1 MTLGGTEKMTKVVI
15 YTAPECPHSKKL
27 KQFLSES
34 GTEIEEKCILTNPE
48 TLAELIEVSAQRA
61 IPTTVLG
68 EDVFVGFDRR
78 TERRLKRKLGG

>member
-1 MTLGGTEKMTKVVI
+1 MAKVVI

-27 KQFLSES
+27 KQFLSEA

>member
-1 MTLGGTEKMTKVVI
+1 MTKVVI

-27 KQFLSES
+27 KEFLADVGVEV
-34 GTEIEEKCILTNPE
+34 EEKCILADPE

-68 EDVFVGFDRR
+68 DDVFVGFDRR
-78 TERRLKRKLGG
+78 TERRLKRKMEA